1 MNCEPEHV
9 SAWVDGELEPA
20 LQAATEEHVAAC
32 AACARQAEDERVL
45 RAGLRALPT
54 PEPPPGLEFIIHR
67 RLRQDRRARLLR
79 VALPLA
85 ATLLLALLW
94 GRGSAPLLA
103 FQLARDHRHCYELE
117 RLPAEVFA
125 DDILPVAAWFRQR
138 GRTLPPLP
146 SSAAGLDLV
155 GGRFCPLLDRQVA
168 HLYYRDDR
176 RRVSLFVVPD
186 PVRLGGGRHEASFLG
201 RAVRLRRLAGQT
213 LAIVADREA
222 DAEAFERS
230 FDTMVASGR

>member
-1 MNCEPEHV
+1 MNCRPEQV

-20 LQAATEEHVAAC
+20 LRAEIEEHAGAC
-32 AACARQAEDERVL
+32 PVCARQAEDERAL
-45 RAGLRALPT
+45 RSGLRALPE
-54 PEPPPGLEFIIHR
+54 PEPPPDLEFAIRR
-67 RLRQDRRARLLR
+67 RLRHDRRARWLR

-85 ATLLLALLW
+85 ATLLLGLLW
-94 GRGSAPLLA
+94 GRASAPVLA
-103 FQLARDHRHCYELE
+103 LQLARDHRHCYELE
-117 RLPAEVFA
+117 RLPAEIFA
-125 DDILPVAAWFRQR
+125 DDIAPVAAWFGER
-138 GRTLPPLP
+138 GRPLPPLP

-186 PVRLGGGRHEASFLG
+186 PVRLDGRHETSFLG

-230 FDTMVASGR
+230 FDTMVASAR